1 MKRLMLCSLIPL
13 LLTGH
18 VQASSDDA
26 WQAYERDMRERCLA
40 VSQLKSAR
48 IAGKPVM
55 FDDRLEVS
63 ALIIDG
69 QYPQPHMKA
78 QRGRELC
85 LYDRRSKTAYISEAD
100 KLIKG
105 R

>member
-13 LLTGH
+13 FLTGH

-26 WQAYERDMRERCLA
+26 WRAYERDMRERCLGA
-40 VSQLKSAR
+40 SQLKNAR
-48 IAGKPVM
+48 IAGEPVM
-55 FDDRLEVS
+55 FDDRLAVS
-63 ALIIDG
+63 ALVING
-69 QYPQPHMKA
+69 QYPQPHMKE

-85 LYDRRSKTAYISEAD
+85 IYDRRSKTAYISEAD
-100 KLIKG
+100 KLIKS